1 MRKKGIS
8 FQPGNAGF
16 FFIYL
21 ASLDGYYQTLHKCLL
36 VNSNVPKANLY
47 LLCSYWVYQSFGGYL
62 MAQYV
67 LKYKPTE
74 PSIKLMLGCAASQIV
89 EEQGELIKTAFSE
102 IEIVVEV
109 DDAWGICKIT
119 HVNGLEVAH

>member
-1 MRKKGIS
+1 MKLPEDLKNKIKELRNIDVNKGVRFIHNYNLFFLSSYESS
-8 FQPGNAGF
+8 FYLYHYHYTIKGCYRFCFHVIGN
-16 FFIYL
+16 
-21 ASLDGYYQTLHKCLL
+21 K
-36 VNSNVPKANLY
+36 
-47 LLCSYWVYQSFGGYL
+47 
-62 MAQYV
+62 YV

>member
-1 MRKKGIS
+1 MRKKRNLFS
-8 FQPGNAGF
+8 ARQCRV
-16 FFIYL
+16 FFIDL

-89 EEQGELIKTAFSE
+89 EEQCELIKTAFSE